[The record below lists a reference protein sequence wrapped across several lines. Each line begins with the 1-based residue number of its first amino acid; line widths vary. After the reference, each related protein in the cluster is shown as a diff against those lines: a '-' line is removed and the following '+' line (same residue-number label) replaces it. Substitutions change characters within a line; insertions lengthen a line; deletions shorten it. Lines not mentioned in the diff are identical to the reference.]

1 MPWNKW
7 ERGGAADFSQGCE
20 SKWGGKETSPVR
32 AEMKRKRRF
41 QYTVGQI
48 LDQLWFVPC
57 LLWYFFSVCFV
68 YLVLLLALLF
78 CRAANGFC
86 ISVPL
91 TSKKRYPCCQ
101 LNSAAACTQI
111 QVSQHWGEALSPPPI
126 TPQLLEPRKGW
137 ARGLH
142 PIPKGPV
149 HEGKLAGCLSSVDI
163 VAHPTFP
170 YVHETISSAYSR
182 KGLRTFYMRWICWE
196 SHTPGGV
203 SLSPPGGWLPW
214 IRLDLKRWLGRLS
227 T

>member
-111 QVSQHWGEALSPPPI
+111 QVSQHWGEALSPPPL
-126 TPQLLEPRKGW
+126 PHSCSSH
-137 ARGLH
+137 ARAEQGAY
-142 PIPKGPV
+142 IPSPKAQSMKESWLV
-149 HEGKLAGCLSSVDI
+149 F
-163 VAHPTFP
+163 FP
-170 YVHETISSAYSR
+170 
-182 KGLRTFYMRWICWE
+182 L
-196 SHTPGGV
+196 
-203 SLSPPGGWLPW
+203 
-214 IRLDLKRWLGRLS
+214 
-227 T
+227 